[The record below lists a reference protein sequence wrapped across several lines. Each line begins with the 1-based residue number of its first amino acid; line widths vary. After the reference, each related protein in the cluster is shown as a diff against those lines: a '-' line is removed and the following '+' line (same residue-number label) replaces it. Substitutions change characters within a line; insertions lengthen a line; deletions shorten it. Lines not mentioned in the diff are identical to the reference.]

1 MREGKN
7 EKFTEKKIKKVLTSS
22 KNNAIINTENESE
35 VINMRSLVYT
45 VSSNGFTYRTSILT
59 NAKEISAKI
68 GVPYSI
74 SLETP
79 TQPKQYN
86 AKRIEAIRAKA
97 RA

>member
-1 MREGKN
+1 
-7 EKFTEKKIKKVLTSS
+7 
-22 KNNAIINTENESE
+22 
-35 VINMRSLVYT
+35 MRSLIYT
-45 VSSNGFTYRTSILT
+45 VSSNGFTYRTSNLA
-59 NAKEISAKI
+59 NAKEISAKM

-79 TQPKQYN
+79 TKPKQYN

>member
-1 MREGKN
+1 M
-7 EKFTEKKIKKVLTSS
+7 TSS

-45 VSSNGFTYRTSILT
+45 VSSNGFTYRTSSLA
-59 NAKEISAKI
+59 NAREVSGRM
-68 GVPYSI
+68 GVPYSV

-79 TQPKQYN
+79 AQPKQYN
-86 AKRIEAIRAKA
+86 AKRVEAIRAKA

>member
-1 MREGKN
+1 M
-7 EKFTEKKIKKVLTSS
+7 TSS

-45 VSSNGFTYRTSILT
+45 VSSNGFTYRTS
-59 NAKEISAKI
+59 NFADAREVSAKM
-68 GVPYSI
+68 GVPYSV
-74 SLETP
+74 SFKTP

-86 AKRIEAIRAKA
+86 AKRVEAIRAKA

>member
-1 MREGKN
+1 M
-7 EKFTEKKIKKVLTSS
+7 TSS

-35 VINMRSLVYT
+35 VINMRNLIYT
-45 VSSNGFTYRTSILT
+45 VSSNGFTYRTSNFA
-59 NAKEISAKI
+59 NAKEISAKM

-79 TQPKQYN
+79 TKPKQYN
-86 AKRIEAIRAKA
+86 AKRVEAIRAKA

>member
-1 MREGKN
+1 M
-7 EKFTEKKIKKVLTSS
+7 TSS

-45 VSSNGFTYRTSILT
+45 VSSNGFTYRTSNL
-59 NAKEISAKI
+59 ADAREVSAKM

-79 TQPKQYN
+79 IQPRQYN
-86 AKRIEAIRAKA
+86 AKRVEAIRAKA